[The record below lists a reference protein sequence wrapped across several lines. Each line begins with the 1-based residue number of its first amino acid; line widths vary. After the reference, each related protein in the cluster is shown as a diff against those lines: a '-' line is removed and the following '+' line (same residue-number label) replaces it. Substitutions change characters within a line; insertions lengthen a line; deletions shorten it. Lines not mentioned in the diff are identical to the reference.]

1 MKNGFTLVEL
11 LVVIVITVIIST
23 GSAMLFGKSNSD
35 TNEEDLRGKY
45 REMQRAA
52 IIYTDLN
59 DSWRNTLNETGEVS
73 VKLGELQSTNYVS
86 KNFSNTVTKEIF
98 PSNYIIR
105 LYIAS
110 AGDNQYL
117 DSCVVRYSGGQ
128 EICIANSRG
137 YNCGCCVSCLPTAKV
152 RKFFEL

>member
-11 LVVIVITVIIST
+11 LVVIVITVTIST

-86 KNFSNTVTKEIF
+86 KDFSNTVTKEIF

-105 LYIAS
+105 FYIAS
-110 AGDNQYL
+110 SGDYQYL

-128 EICIANSRG
+128 EICIANSRV
-137 YNCGCCVSCLPTAKV
+137 YNCGCCDSPISSFNKACGN
-152 RKFFEL
+152 

>member
-11 LVVIVITVIIST
+11 LVVIVITVTIST
-23 GSAMLFGKSNSD
+23 GSAMLFGKSNTD

-86 KNFSNTVTKEIF
+86 KDFSNTVTKEIF

-110 AGDNQYL
+110 SGDNQYL

-137 YNCGCCVSCLPTAKV
+137 YNCGCCDSPISSFNKACSN
-152 RKFFEL
+152 

>member
-1 MKNGFTLVEL
+1 MGIKRSKTDYLKQIEN
-11 LVVIVITVIIST
+11 
-23 GSAMLFGKSNSD
+23 
-35 TNEEDLRGKY
+35 
-45 REMQRAA
+45 A
-52 IIYTDLN
+52 IIKLELN
-59 DSWRNTLNETGEVS
+59 IPEKLSYVRNTLNETGEVS

-86 KNFSNTVTKEIF
+86 KDFSNTVTKEIF

-110 AGDNQYL
+110 SGDNQYL

-137 YNCGCCVSCLPTAKV
+137 YDCGCCDSPISSFNKACNN
-152 RKFFEL
+152 

>member
-11 LVVIVITVIIST
+11 LVVIVITVTVST
-23 GSAMLFGKSNSD
+23 GSAMLFGKSNAV

-59 DSWRNTLNETGEVS
+59 DGWRKTLNEQRSVS
-73 VKLGELQSTNYVS
+73 VRLGELMNTNYID
-86 KNFSNTVTKEIF
+86 KNFSNTVTKENF
-98 PSNYIIR
+98 PKNYIIK

-110 AGDNQYL
+110 SGDNEYL
-117 DSCVVRYSGGQ
+117 DSCVVRYSNGQ

-137 YNCGCCVSCLPTAKV
+137 YDCGCCDSPVSSFNKACNN
-152 RKFFEL
+152 

>member
-11 LVVIVITVIIST
+11 LVVIVITVTVST
-23 GSAMLFGKSNSD
+23 GSAMLFGKSNAV

-59 DSWRNTLNETGEVS
+59 DGWRKTLNEQRSVS
-73 VKLGELQSTNYVS
+73 VRLGELMNTNYVD
-86 KNFSNTVTKEIF
+86 KNFSNTVTKETF
-98 PSNYIIR
+98 PKNYIIK

-110 AGDNQYL
+110 SGDNEYL
-117 DSCVVRYSGGQ
+117 DSCVVRYSNGQ

-137 YNCGCCVSCLPTAKV
+137 YDCGCCDSPVSSFNKACNN
-152 RKFFEL
+152 

>member
-11 LVVIVITVIIST
+11 LVVIVITVTVST
-23 GSAMLFGKSNSD
+23 GSAMLFGKSNAV

-59 DSWRNTLNETGEVS
+59 EGWRKTLNEQGSVS
-73 VKLGELQSTNYVS
+73 VRLGELMNTNYVD
-86 KNFSNTVTKEIF
+86 KNFSNTVTKETF
-98 PSNYIIR
+98 PKNYIIK

-110 AGDNQYL
+110 SGDNEYL
-117 DSCVVRYSGGQ
+117 DSCVVRYSNGQ

-137 YNCGCCVSCLPTAKV
+137 YDCGCCDSLVSSFNKACNN
-152 RKFFEL
+152 